1 LDVETFNG
9 DSRRA
14 AKKEGGFAMW
24 RRRFDDV
31 DGLKVRCVGKGFKRR
46 FWCVSGEPMAK
57 RVHGEAK
64 FHGDRRKR
72 VPLGLASAAINK
84 SAET

>member
-1 LDVETFNG
+1 MDVETLNG

-14 AKKEGGFAMW
+14 AKQEGGFAMW
-24 RRRFDDV
+24 GRRFDDV

-46 FWCVSGEPMAK
+46 FWCVSGEPIAERK
-57 RVHGEAK
+57 RGEAK
-64 FHGDRRKR
+64 LNGNCRKW
-72 VPLGLASAAINK
+72 VPLGATSAAIYK